1 MERAAEGSLSQTGK
15 HYQDDK
21 GLPLHRVAGTPK
33 DNRQAVFLLIEI
45 EFFCK
50 VYLYTFVEVI
60 GREERPPQR
69 DPIKKIKGG
78 KHT

>member
-1 MERAAEGSLSQTGK
+1 MGYDGGK
-15 HYQDDK
+15 HSPDSMI
-21 GLPLHRVAGTPK
+21 G
-33 DNRQAVFLLIEI
+33 N
-45 EFFCK
+45 
-50 VYLYTFVEVI
+50 VYLYTLVEVI